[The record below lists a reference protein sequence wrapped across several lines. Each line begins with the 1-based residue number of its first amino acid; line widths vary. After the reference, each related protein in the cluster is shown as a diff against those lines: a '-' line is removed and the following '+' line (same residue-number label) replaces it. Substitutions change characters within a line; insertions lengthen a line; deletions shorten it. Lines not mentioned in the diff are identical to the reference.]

1 MSADAA
7 VEIERKFL
15 VERPAELPDDLGR
28 HLSERIDQGYI
39 ALEEGVEVR
48 VRRRGTRAFL
58 TIKSSGARTRLEEE
72 LEIDDARFGRLWPLT
87 EGRRVRKTR
96 TYVPIGDGLT
106 VELDVYAGAHEGL
119 VVAEVEFT
127 TEPAADAFEPPPWLG
142 REVTDDPRYK
152 NRALAL
158 DGAPPR

>member
-1 MSADAA
+1 M
-7 VEIERKFL
+7 EIERKFL
-15 VERPAELPDDLGR
+15 IEAGAELPADLDR
-28 HLSERIDQGYI
+28 HRSERILQGYL

-58 TIKSSGARTRLEEE
+58 TIKSGGGRARLEEE
-72 LEIDDARFGRLWPLT
+72 LEIDDGRFGRLWPLT

-96 TYVPIGDGLT
+96 TNIPLGGGLV
-106 VELDVYAGAHEGL
+106 VELDVYADAHDGL
-119 VVAEVEFT
+119 VVAEVEFPS
-127 TEPAADAFEPPPWLG
+127 EQAADAFEPPPWLG

-158 DGAPPR
+158 DGIPPS

>member
-1 MSADAA
+1 

-15 VERPAELPDDLGR
+15 VRDAAALPAGLERR
-28 HLSERIDQGYI
+28 VSEHIDQGYL
-39 ALEEGVEVR
+39 ALEDHVEVR

-58 TIKSSGARTRLEEE
+58 TVKSGGSRTRVEEE

-96 TYVPIGDGLT
+96 TYLPAGDGLT
-106 VELDVYAGAHEGL
+106 VELDVYDGDLAGL
-119 VVAEVEFT
+119 VVAEVEFAS
-127 TEPAADAFEPPPWLG
+127 EQAADAFEPPAWLG
-142 REVTDDPRYK
+142 TEVTDDPRYK

-158 DGAPPR
+158 EGRPRD